1 MHQGQLGGF
10 NHLFTAQGCLYQP
23 LQLALGIQHVHLHG
37 QQNRL
42 LTLSTLTSTSSL
54 ISGEQGLR
62 VGGICQEAD
71 VQVVRSRR
79 IFLARISLISRC
91 LGTGWVRPVRGW

>member
-42 LTLSTLTSTSSL
+42 RTLSTLTSTSSL
-54 ISGEQGLR
+54 SQALIRSNRIGMAKSR
-62 VGGICQEAD
+62 VCKVGGGWFGMGGRQQEAP
-71 VQVVRSRR
+71 
-79 IFLARISLISRC
+79 L
-91 LGTGWVRPVRGW
+91 RGQRG